1 MMTASDEILRK
12 LKELGIPFT
21 LVCHP
26 LAQTME
32 DLKGVEQELGALIPK
47 NLFLTPRNRSALY
60 LCLVR
65 PDYPFRTA
73 DISKQIGSSRL
84 SFGTPEQMEAALHTH
99 PGAVSPL
106 GLLFE
111 SAREVRLVVDRRL
124 LSEPFLGFHPNDNNK
139 TLSMRTEDFFHRFL
153 PATGHPVTWVLPGE
167 MDPA

>member
-26 LAQTME
+26 LARTME

-153 PATGHPVTWVLPGE
+153 PATGHSVTWVLPGE
-167 MDPA
+167 MEHA